1 MCRLHARRSQD
12 VQDAQIKLAQKFA
25 HRLRPFQG
33 TGDSPGPCNLLA
45 DELTV

>member
-1 MCRLHARRSQD
+1 MHIGKPQN

-25 HRLRPFQG
+25 HRLKPFQG

-45 DELTV
+45 GELTL